1 MIDMNKKLWVL
12 FTFIIIAAA
21 LMAGCVQSGSAAA
34 TTPQPTTPGQGDP
47 TPRITLADNGKT
59 VTYTTGQTFLLYL
72 GEGYNWSL
80 SISDQ
85 NVISRVKNIAV
96 IRGAQ
101 GEYDVLR
108 AGTSTLSAVGD
119 PTCRD
124 QQPACAA
131 PSIQFQVTIVVQ

>member
-1 MIDMNKKLWVL
+1 MIIMNTKPWVF

-21 LMAGCVQSGSAAA
+21 LMAGCVQSGSAAG
-34 TTPQPTTPGQGDP
+34 TTPQPTTADQGGA
-47 TPRITLADNGKT
+47 TPRITLADNGKM

-72 GEGYNWSL
+72 GEEYNWSL

-101 GEYDVLR
+101 GVYDVLQ
-108 AGTSTLSAVGD
+108 AGTTILTAVGD
-119 PTCRD
+119 PICRD

-131 PSIQFQVTIVVQ
+131 PSIQFQVTIVVK